1 MAYEEDESKLENDSL
16 FKKVKNW
23 KTQDIYKIAPFGKD
37 FPDQGFK
44 IAISADKNNA
54 EKVFDI
60 VSQLLEKEK
69 VEFKIV
75 NSLENL
81 EEQSK
86 GNQVGKFITIYP
98 SSDEE
103 AAKISVKVDRAL
115 ERRGLKGPPC
125 KEDRPYGNS
134 GLVFLRGGG
143 LKVFDLI
150 RPDGTTE
157 PDVRTPEK
165 NIDPKTGKPIRKEIW
180 KADWMPD
187 IFELINKYRAETELS
202 CPKCGKLVTT
212 DQKYCRNC
220 GLKIPIAGEI
230 AELPCPNCGKP
241 ITPNQNYCRHCG
253 TKIPIAGKISK
264 EPKKFIPFGSLLK
277 DKSGT
282 FPRVGKIPK
291 LDLFERL
298 KNFFWPSK
306 VGKIAKEIT
315 TEQEALQELT
325 DKLAFELSDWWG
337 IPRDKIKERIPKIE
351 TISSDEMY
359 FMTGSGRN
367 LGLYSFEKN
376 KIFLNSYVASEKH
389 LAIYP
394 EQDEKYTLYSVRGVI
409 GEEVGHFIEN
419 FVKTD
424 LNINLNDI
432 DVSEFFGLTSS
443 LFIAEKIPQL
453 FKEEYRRYL
462 QEAANFSKEKKNL
475 EIRLADLEKQKME
488 AEQPQKPVLGIK
500 PGTNYKSSLAR
511 FASKETIKNQ
521 IKECQTQIEHLSYYP
536 AVAYYYEMRKM
547 TPQERYKLIT
557 MQQVQ
562 IKSEIIKPIS
572 DRLTEIVN
580 SILAEDNLLRL
591 EREISLMPETST
603 KQVAEAVSETEI
615 EDLEEYEGQPP
626 EESSIETGEIMEEY
640 PTEEYSEEEQFPEQ
654 ELGGEEEQPETE
666 EFEQPQEEIQ
676 EPYPESEQAPS
687 PPQISINIPKK
698 VPKDVAKKLESMGI
712 KLPKKMI
719 KN

>member
-1 MAYEEDESKLENDSL
+1 MGIFDRLKNL
-16 FKKVKNW
+16 FR
-23 KTQDIYKIAPFGKD
+23 
-37 FPDQGFK
+37 
-44 IAISADKNNA
+44 ADKGEEYVYSA
-54 EKVFDI
+54 
-60 VSQLLEKEK
+60 KE
-69 VEFKIV
+69 
-75 NSLENL
+75 L
-81 EEQSK
+81 
-86 GNQVGKFITIYP
+86 
-98 SSDEE
+98 SSN
-103 AAKISVKVDRAL
+103 SVK
-115 ERRGLKGPPC
+115 E
-125 KEDRPYGNS
+125 S
-134 GLVFLRGGG
+134 
-143 LKVFDLI
+143 
-150 RPDGTTE
+150 
-157 PDVRTPEK
+157 
-165 NIDPKTGKPIRKEIW
+165 
-180 KADWMPD
+180 
-187 IFELINKYRAETELS
+187 
-202 CPKCGKLVTT
+202 
-212 DQKYCRNC
+212 
-220 GLKIPIAGEI
+220 
-230 AELPCPNCGKP
+230 
-241 ITPNQNYCRHCG
+241 
-253 TKIPIAGKISK
+253 
-264 EPKKFIPFGSLLK
+264 KKFIPFGSLLKDKSGMLLKKGDRIVGKGIDSYTLYIPGYNSSRLQKFYEEAKKFVGNTTGEERVQKLMQFVHDNIEHEVGWERQTITEQQKHSGIIEKEVSLIRSIFLGKGVCKEQAAVLSMMLRMEGLENEFIRGKPEITSPLFGSLPMEERGGRHAWIKVKVGNDYYYVDPTNECFEKYDSGLLKYKLHEDSGYYPRSDGTLIKRNDSRFVPFGSLLK

-291 LDLFERL
+291 LNLFERL

-306 VGKIAKEIT
+306 GDKTAKEIT

-337 IPRDKIKERIPKIE
+337 IPRDKIKGRIPKIE

-394 EQDEKYTLYSVRGVI
+394 EQDEKYTLYSVKGVI

-424 LNINLNDI
+424 LNINLNDV

-453 FKEEYRRYL
+453 FKEEYRRCL
-462 QEAANFSKEKKNL
+462 LEAANFSKEKKNL
-475 EIRLADLEKQKME
+475 EIQLADLEKQKME
-488 AEQPQKPVLGIK
+488 AEQPKKPVLGIK
-500 PGTNYKSSLAR
+500 PGTNYTSSLAK

-557 MQQVQ
+557 MQQAQ

-591 EREISLMPETST
+591 ERERLLMPETNT
-603 KQVAEAVSETEI
+603 KQVAEEVSEPEI
-615 EDLEEYEGQPP
+615 EELEEHEGQPP
-626 EESSIETGEIMEEY
+626 EEYPEAEQNLEEQTQGESEQPLQEQ
-640 PTEEYSEEEQFPEQ
+640 EVQEEEQTEEAQ
-654 ELGGEEEQPETE
+654 EEQ
-666 EFEQPQEEIQ
+666 
-676 EPYPESEQAPS
+676 YAPESEQAPQQ
-687 PPQISINIPKK
+687 PKINISIPDKVTKK
-698 VPKDVAKKLESMGI
+698 VAKKLESMGI

>member
-1 MAYEEDESKLENDSL
+1 MLRMEGLENEFIRGKPEITSPLFGSL
-16 FKKVKNW
+16 PMEERGGRHAWVKVKVGNDYYYVDP
-23 KTQDIYKIAPFGKD
+23 TNECF
-37 FPDQGFK
+37 
-44 IAISADKNNA
+44 
-54 EKVFDI
+54 EKYD
-60 VSQLLEKEK
+60 
-69 VEFKIV
+69 
-75 NSLENL
+75 
-81 EEQSK
+81 
-86 GNQVGKFITIYP
+86 
-98 SSDEE
+98 
-103 AAKISVKVDRAL
+103 
-115 ERRGLKGPPC
+115 
-125 KEDRPYGNS
+125 S
-134 GLVFLRGGG
+134 GL
-143 LKVFDLI
+143 LKYKLHEDSGYYP
-150 RPDGTTE
+150 RSDGT
-157 PDVRTPEK
+157 
-165 NIDPKTGKPIRKEIW
+165 
-180 KADWMPD
+180 
-187 IFELINKYRAETELS
+187 LIK
-202 CPKCGKLVTT
+202 
-212 DQKYCRNC
+212 RNDS
-220 GLKIPIAGEI
+220 
-230 AELPCPNCGKP
+230 
-241 ITPNQNYCRHCG
+241 R
-253 TKIPIAGKISK
+253 
-264 EPKKFIPFGSLLK
+264 FVPFGSLLK
-277 DKSGT
+277 DISGT
-282 FPRVGKIPK
+282 FPRREKIPK
-291 LDLFERL
+291 LNLFERL

-306 VGKIAKEIT
+306 VDKTAKEIT

-351 TISSDEMY
+351 TIGSDEMY

-394 EQDEKYTLYSVRGVI
+394 EQDEKYTLYSVKGVI

-424 LNINLNDI
+424 LNINLNDV

-453 FKEEYRRYL
+453 FKEEYRKYL
-462 QEAANFSKEKKNL
+462 LEAANFSKEKKNL
-475 EIRLADLEKQKME
+475 EIQLADLEKQKME

-500 PGTNYKSSLAR
+500 PGTNYTSSLAK

-557 MQQVQ
+557 MQQAQ

-591 EREISLMPETST
+591 ERERSLMPETNT
-603 KQVAEAVSETEI
+603 KQVAEEVSEPEI
-615 EDLEEYEGQPP
+615 EELEEYEGQPP
-626 EESSIETGEIMEEY
+626 EESSSETGEIMEEY
-640 PTEEYSEEEQFPEQ
+640 PEEYPEAEQNLEEQTQGESEQPLQEQEVQEEEQTEEAQ
-654 ELGGEEEQPETE
+654 EEQ
-666 EFEQPQEEIQ
+666 
-676 EPYPESEQAPS
+676 YAPESEQAPQQ
-687 PPQISINIPKK
+687 PQISISIPDKVTKK
-698 VPKDVAKKLESMGI
+698 VAKKLESMGI